1 MRPVVIE
8 YDASAPD
15 EVRQAAHSAA
25 AFVSAALPDV
35 EVVVR
40 EAWTV
45 TAVRTVDSDP
55 DRSISVEMS
64 DG

>member
-40 EAWTV
+40 EAR
-45 TAVRTVDSDP
+45 TATGAVVDQPTDAVERVVRH
-55 DRSISVEMS
+55 
-64 DG
+64 G